1 MNSRPRSSKVQNSR
15 RLGTNDLSA
24 EVDVERHRRV
34 GMPQL
39 VGHLPRGEPGLVE
52 ARGDGLAE
60 GVRGDP
66 TPRSLLAADPPPCHL
81 RLDRAVLAELV
92 AGAVAGFAV

>member
-34 GMPQL
+34 GVAQL

-52 ARGDGLAE
+52 TRGDGLAE

-66 TPRSLLAADPPPCHL
+66 RPRSLGTANPSPT
-81 RLDRAVLAELV
+81 RLGLGGAVLVEL
-92 AGAVAGFAV
+92 GSGSSTN